1 MVRLLRGG
9 EPVKMSKRAGNF
21 VTLADVVR
29 EVGKDVVRF
38 TMLTRKSDAQMDF
51 DFAKVVEASKDNP
64 VFYVQ
69 YAHARICSTL
79 RKAEAEEGF
88 KPSAGHI
95 DQLGDEEIALI
106 REAANFPR
114 IVEAAA
120 KAGEPHRI
128 AFFLADLAAAF
139 HAYWNLGND
148 RPDKRFILAQSP
160 ELSAA
165 RLFLADNLGQV
176 FRNGLRLMGV
186 EAATQM

>member
-1 MVRLLRGG
+1 
-9 EPVKMSKRAGNF
+9 
-21 VTLADVVR
+21 
-29 EVGKDVVRF
+29 
-38 TMLTRKSDAQMDF
+38 
-51 DFAKVVEASKDNP
+51 
-64 VFYVQ
+64 
-69 YAHARICSTL
+69 L

-88 KPSAGHI
+88 RPSSDHI
-95 DQLGDEEIALI
+95 DLLGDEELALV

-160 ELSAA
+160 ELSGA
-165 RLFLADNLGQV
+165 RLFLGQNLGQV
-176 FRNGLRLMGV
+176 FSNGLRLMGV